1 MDQESPRICTF
12 KKMVG
17 NAYVHSSVRSAAII
31 TFPPFSLGC
40 GEKVSRELCA
50 ECERKVSAHPP
61 LDPSLSRYLAERDAL
76 QARVMEPRTYQG
88 PSGDFLNAWHH
99 T

>member
-1 MDQESPRICTF
+1 M
-12 KKMVG
+12 
-17 NAYVHSSVRSAAII
+17 HSSVRSAAIT

-40 GEKVSRELCA
+40 GGKVSRGLRA

-61 LDPSLSRYLAERDAL
+61 LDPSLSLYLAERDPL

-88 PSGDFLNAWHH
+88 PRGDFLNVWPHM
-99 T
+99 